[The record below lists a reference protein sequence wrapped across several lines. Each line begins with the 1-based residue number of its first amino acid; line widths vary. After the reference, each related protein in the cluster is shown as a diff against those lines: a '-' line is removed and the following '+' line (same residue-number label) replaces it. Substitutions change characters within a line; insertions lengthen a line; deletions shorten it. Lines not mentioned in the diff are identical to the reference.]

1 MAVPEMQYF
10 AEEEDKTKTP
20 LGRLDGEGKK
30 KRDKFMILQDKEN

>member
-10 AEEEDKTKTP
+10 IEEDKTKTP

-30 KRDKFMILQDKEN
+30 KRRNS